1 MNGQKPGSLLV
12 PGERRR
18 VQSPATAARAGA
30 ARARPGGIPTPVAP
44 DKAWA
49 AGGAFLQRK
58 SDDTT
63 ARPHRHLGDIVLHAP
78 QRLRALVRADELWL
92 VALAAAIGALAGLGV
107 VVMEIIA
114 QFMHHILF
122 DLPGD
127 AHLSGVSEIPH
138 LNALLVP
145 SLGGLAF
152 GLIGLVLARYRPG
165 RIVDPIEA
173 NALHG
178 GRMSLTDSLI
188 MSGQTILSNGVGA
201 SVGMESGYA
210 QIGGAIGS
218 YLGRMFRVR
227 RSDFR
232 LLVGCG
238 AGAAIGGAF
247 NAPLTGAF
255 YGFELIIGTYSI
267 VTLAPVMVA
276 SVVAVLIEQALG
288 VAPPPLEVI
297 IPSTIPT
304 IDYLP
309 IVGLGLLCAMTGIL
323 VMRGATLT
331 ESLFRKSGVPAWL
344 RPTIGGLL
352 VGSFGVVTPHVMSS
366 GHAALP
372 VVFGVPFALSFV
384 ALMMVM
390 KAAATSISIGSGFR
404 GGLFFASLFLGAL
417 VGKLYAGLLV
427 LVTPVE
433 VMSSTVGMV
442 VGMSAL
448 AATVVG
454 GPLTMA
460 FLALETTGSLPLTAA
475 VLASS
480 VIAALT
486 TRRLFGYN
494 FATWRFHLRGEVIRS
509 AVDIGWM
516 RNLTVMRMMRR
527 EVRTVRADTT
537 VSEFRREFPPGS
549 TQRVVAVDDEDAYAG
564 IVLVAEAHAT
574 PLEVWR
580 LSEILHCRNAM
591 LLPQMTVKE
600 AATIFEQAESD
611 ALAVVDDLR
620 SKRVIG
626 LLTEQYALRR
636 YSEELERQRR
646 QLSGE

>member
-1 MNGQKPGSLLV
+1 M
-12 PGERRR
+12 
-18 VQSPATAARAGA
+18 
-30 ARARPGGIPTPVAP
+30 
-44 DKAWA
+44 
-49 AGGAFLQRK
+49 QRK
-58 SDDTT
+58 SDTPAT
-63 ARPHRHLGDIVLHAP
+63 RPHLHLGDIVVHAP
-78 QRLRALVRADELWL
+78 QALRALVRADELWL
-92 VALAAAIGALAGLGV
+92 VALAAVIGVLAGLAV
-107 VVMEIIA
+107 VVMEFIA
-114 QFMHHILF
+114 QLMHRYLF
-122 DLPGD
+122 NLPGH
-127 AHLSGVSEIPH
+127 AHLSGVSAVSH

-152 GLIGLVLARYRPG
+152 GLIGLVVVRYFPG
-165 RIVDPIEA
+165 RVVDPIEA

-178 GRMSLTDSLI
+178 GRMSLRDSLI
-188 MSGQTILSNGVGA
+188 MTGQTILSNGVGA

-210 QIGGAIGS
+210 QIGGATGS

-227 RSDFR
+227 RSDLR

-267 VTLAPVMVA
+267 PTLAPVMVS
-276 SVVAVLIEQALG
+276 SVVAVLIERQLG
-288 VAPPPLEVI
+288 VARPPLELI
-297 IPSTIPT
+297 IPSRISTIG
-304 IDYLP
+304 YLP
-309 IVGLGLLCAMTGIL
+309 ILGLGLLCALIGIL

-331 ESLFRKSGVPAWL
+331 ESLFRQSGVPAWL

-372 VVFGVPFALSFV
+372 VVFGVPFAISFV
-384 ALMMVM
+384 ALMLLM

-417 VGKLYAGLLV
+417 VGKLSAELLA
-427 LVTPVE
+427 LVTPFE
-433 VMSSTVGMV
+433 VMSPTVGMV

-448 AATVVG
+448 AATIVG

-527 EVRTVRADTT
+527 DVRTVRADTT

-549 TQRVVAVDDEDAYAG
+549 TPRVVAVDSEDAYAG

-574 PLEVWR
+574 PLEVWH
-580 LSEILHCRNAM
+580 LSEILHCPYVM

-600 AATIFEQAESD
+600 AATIFEQAETD
-611 ALAVVDDLR
+611 ALAVVDDLG